1 MSTYSRLL
9 GYLRPYRGPIGMAVL
24 GMFFLA
30 LTSGFSL
37 SMAVPVMNM
46 FFYQNAG
53 ITPEAPQK
61 QAEGGGDVTVKL
73 YNLAARAKW
82 EVYRWIFQ
90 ADRFNVMRRLGL
102 IILALFLLKGLADYA
117 RGYYTT
123 VVEQGIVKD
132 IRDGLFRHVSD
143 LSLSYFHQRR
153 SGQIISRF
161 TNDVT
166 LVRGAVT
173 EGLASLVKEGLMVVV
188 FLSIAVFLSWRLA
201 LMCLAAI
208 GVYCAIITAIGWK
221 LRKRSHRIQERMA
234 DLTSDLQETVTGIR
248 IVKAFAM
255 EAAEIA
261 KFARHTTDYMTA
273 VLRFEKLGMMGP
285 PLVEVLGAV
294 VALPV
299 LLFFGGHEI
308 FVAKTLTP
316 ARLILFVGASLSL
329 MQPIKRLS
337 QVNATLQQGMAAAE
351 RIFRMMDARLEIQ
364 ELPEA
369 LEIRSLKTS
378 IAFRSVSFAYN
389 PGQNALEGIHLE
401 VKAGEVV
408 ALVGPSGAGKSTLAD
423 LIPRFYDPT
432 SGRVEMDG
440 VDLRHVKLGSLR
452 RLVGMVTQETILF
465 NTTVRENI
473 AYGKPEAGM
482 EEIIA
487 AASAAN
493 AHHFISQMPAG
504 YETVTGERGVKLS
517 GGERQRLAIARAILK
532 NPPVLIFDE
541 ATSALDSESEMLVQ
555 EAIDRLMAGRTVIV
569 IAHRLSTVA
578 RADRIVVLE
587 KGRILEEGKHED
599 LIQRPG
605 SLYKKLYEMQF
616 GWGKEEESE
625 ERTEA

>member
-1 MSTYSRLL
+1 VNAYRRLL
-9 GYLRPYRGPIGMAVL
+9 RYLRSYRGPIAMAIL

-37 SMAVPVMNM
+37 SMAVPVLNM
-46 FFYQNAG
+46 FFYQSAG

-61 QAEGGGDVTVKL
+61 QVDGARDMTAKL

-82 EVYRWIFQ
+82 EVYRWVFQ
-90 ADRFNVMRRLGL
+90 ADRFNVIRRLGL
-102 IILALFLLKGLADYA
+102 IILVLFLLKGLADYG
-117 RGYYTT
+117 RGYYTV
-123 VVEQGIVKD
+123 VVEQGVVKD
-132 IRDGLFRHVSD
+132 IRDDLFRHVSD

-161 TNDVT
+161 TNDVN

-173 EGLASLVKEGLMVVV
+173 EGLASLVKEGLLVVV
-188 FLSIAVFLSWRLA
+188 YLSIAVFLSWRLA

-208 GVYCAIITAIGWK
+208 ALYSGIITLIGWR

-255 EAAEIA
+255 EATEIA
-261 KFARHTTDYMTA
+261 KFARHTADYVTA
-273 VLRFEKLGMMGP
+273 VLRFEKLGMIGP

-316 ARLILFVGASLSL
+316 ARLILFVGAALSL

-337 QVNATLQQGMAAAE
+337 QVNSTMQQGVAAAE
-351 RIFRMMDARLEIQ
+351 RIFRMMDTRPEVQ

-369 LEIRSLKTS
+369 REVCCLKQAIRFK
-378 IAFRSVSFAYN
+378 AVAFAY
-389 PGQNALEGIHLE
+389 GEGHNALEDINLE

-408 ALVGPSGAGKSTLAD
+408 ALVGPSGGGKSTLVD

-432 SGRVEMDG
+432 SGCVEMDG
-440 VDLRHVKLGSLR
+440 VDLKRLKLGSLR
-452 RLVGMVTQETILF
+452 RLIGMVTQETILF

-493 AHHFISQMPAG
+493 AHGFISEMPEG
-504 YETVTGERGVKLS
+504 YETMIGERGAKLS
-517 GGERQRLAIARAILK
+517 GGERHRLAIARAILK
-532 NPPVLIFDE
+532 NPPILIFDE
-541 ATSALDSESEMLVQ
+541 ATSALDSESEKLVQ
-555 EAIDRLMAGRTVIV
+555 EAIDRLLSGRTVIV

-578 RADRIVVLE
+578 KADRIVVLE
-587 KGRILEEGKHED
+587 GGRIVEEGKHEE
-599 LIQRPG
+599 LIQREG

-616 GWGKEEESE
+616 GWDKEGKPE